1 SVYRG
6 YWDSPRANVSRDGR
20 YAVYTSNWGSA
31 DRTDVFICRIPPA
44 SGPEAQP
51 AAPGITA
58 PSGVARESA
67 LAVAGGGARQN
78 VMWVDILRAAAAA
91 NTLQKIGGRDDAPDA
106 GARSRQSIAAG
117 DAWVEFTAAETN
129 KTRYCGL
136 AAEGSAGTDFAG
148 IDFAIKLTA
157 SGSAEVRES
166 GAYAAETTYQSGDS
180 FRIAV
185 EAGHVNYYKNG
196 SLFYTSL
203 NAPTYPLII
212 KASLINLNASISNA
226 IVSAPPG
233 ARPSK

>member
-1 SVYRG
+1 VYRG

-44 SGPEAQP
+44 SGPDAQS
-51 AAPGITA
+51 AAPGLTA
-58 PSGVARESA
+58 PAGAARESA
-67 LAVAGGGARQN
+67 RTIADGGARQN
-78 VMWVDILRAAAAA
+78 VVWVDTLRSAAAA
-91 NTLQKIGGRDDAPDA
+91 NTLQKVSGRDDAPDA
-106 GARSRQSIAAG
+106 GGRSQQSIAAG

-136 AAEGSAGTDFAG
+136 AAEASAGTDFAG

-157 SGSAEVRES
+157 SGAAEVRES
-166 GAYAAETTYQSGDS
+166 GAYAAETTYQSGDL

-203 NAPTYPLII
+203 NAPAYPLII
-212 KASLINLNASISNA
+212 KASLINLNARISNA
-226 IVSAPPG
+226 IVSTIPA
-233 ARPSK
+233 AKSSK